1 MKQLLG
7 IDIEKVYKFEKTHHL
22 REKKMTLLTDIL
34 LQRMR
39 AEMYAT
45 WLYPMNL
52 DIAHRLKRYKDDKEK
67 YRQWY
72 KKHKLE
78 VFLYQLYQF

>member
-7 IDIEKVYKFEKTHHL
+7 IDIEKVYEFEKTHHL

-39 AEMYAT
+39 AELYAT

-52 DIAHRLKRYKDDKEK
+52 DIAHRLKRYKTNKEEYHK
-67 YRQWY
+67 WY
-72 KKHKLE
+72 KKHQLE